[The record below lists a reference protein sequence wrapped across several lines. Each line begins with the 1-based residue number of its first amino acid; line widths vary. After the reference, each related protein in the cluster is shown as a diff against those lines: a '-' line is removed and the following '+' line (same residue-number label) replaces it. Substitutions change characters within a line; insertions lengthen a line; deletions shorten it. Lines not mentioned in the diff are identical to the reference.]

1 MMSMKSKNGKE
12 FYGCSKYPECSFMSW
27 DVPLADECP
36 DCGATLF
43 RKKGRGGKTYCAK
56 EGCGYVKGVEDAE

>member
-1 MMSMKSKNGKE
+1 
-12 FYGCSKYPECSFMSW
+12 
-27 DVPLADECP
+27 VPLAEECP

-56 EGCGYVKGVEDAE
+56 EGCGYVKGMEDAE